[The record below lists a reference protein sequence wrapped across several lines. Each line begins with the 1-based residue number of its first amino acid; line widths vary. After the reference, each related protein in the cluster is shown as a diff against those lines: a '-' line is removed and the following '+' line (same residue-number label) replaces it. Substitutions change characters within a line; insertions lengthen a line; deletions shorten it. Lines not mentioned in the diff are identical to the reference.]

1 MNSMALGVLPK
12 QNSFDTNLD
21 LIFRFKLARELGMT
35 VGELLATMSFKEY
48 NQWISF
54 YKWETG
60 EQNKK
65 QALVEAERNKKIG
78 R

>member
-1 MNSMALGVLPK
+1 MALGVLPK

>member
-1 MNSMALGVLPK
+1 MNSMALGGLPK
-12 QNSFDTNLD
+12 QNSFDTTLD

-60 EQNKK
+60 EQNKQ
-65 QALVEAERNKKIG
+65 QALAEAERNKKIG

>member
-1 MNSMALGVLPK
+1 MNSMALGGLPK

-48 NQWISF
+48 NQWIRF

-60 EQNKK
+60 EQNKQ
-65 QALVEAERNKKIG
+65 QALAEAERNKKIG

>member
-1 MNSMALGVLPK
+1 MVLGVLPK
-12 QNSFDTNLD
+12 QNSFENNLD

-60 EQNKK
+60 EQNKQ
-65 QALVEAERNKKIG
+65 QALAEAERNKKKKTA
-78 R
+78 